1 MHTLKYL
8 QGNIPS
14 FVAITDGKVHDVN
27 MLDVLIIEEGS
38 YSEHQCIWTS
48 QYYKLVTNSV
58 CTITEVYTYD

>member
-38 YSEHQCIWTS
+38 YSEHQCI
-48 QYYKLVTNSV
+48 
-58 CTITEVYTYD
+58 